1 MQLGLSFRWM
11 GASLRSPTRQC
22 LESVLMLSLSEV
34 VHLLI
39 SFMCT
44 DSTFYMGIKT
54 KHLYP
59 VDMYSYDL
67 SLKDNINSTINKIK
81 LRYET
86 P

>member
-1 MQLGLSFRWM
+1 
-11 GASLRSPTRQC
+11 
-22 LESVLMLSLSEV
+22 MLSLSEL

-44 DSTFYMGIKT
+44 YSTFYMGIKT

-67 SLKDNINSTINKIK
+67 SRKDNINSTINKIK